1 MNKERFL
8 ASIKESL
15 EEVLQDYH
23 FNNYKKQIVS
33 WRLNPTFKRT
43 YKESYLW
50 SKTLFLSTNASI
62 LINEGYN
69 KRLAIK
75 CLKEC
80 AEVYE
85 NLHYITEEFDK
96 DYCLILSSLCY
107 DLAGYQ
113 ANALCLIRK
122 IHDYEFQTSD
132 ERVEISPDNY
142 ILNHIR
148 QILLKNIPK
157 AKTLLHNDFSSTL
170 GIGLFNQG
178 ISNWYQ
184 NVLNGDQN
192 DFLNETNNTY
202 QFYLESG
209 NVTISHLLF
218 LLKTRLKV
226 FLERS
231 IWENLNQFEHIRTSQ
246 IWQKY
251 IKLLTHDFYSQYE
264 IKNIE
269 KRISKFEFWTSQLR
283 AIQKG
288 LLDKDENFVVQMPTS
303 AGKTFIAEIAILNA
317 LTKYPNKKCIY
328 VAPFRALTNEK
339 ENELSDYLSK
349 LGYSISS
356 LVGSYD
362 IDDFQDMILE
372 DTDVLIATPEKI
384 DLLLR
389 LNPDY
394 FKEVSLV
401 VVDEGHIVGDISPR
415 SSLLEFLIIR
425 LRIKIESLKTL
436 FISAVMPPTNADEY
450 SVWLTGSNKN
460 VIRSLLHQDSSI
472 NEEWEPTRK
481 LIGYFIW
488 DGDNG
493 RINYKDVD
501 TEDENTRLKIGTFVP
516 KIIYKKKFASKY
528 PNKPKTAKTDKGQT
542 SACLTLEL
550 AKDGNCLIFCAQPRN
565 AEGVGNK
572 FLEILNKMDEVGE
585 EYPNFFNKNMD
596 TESYFFANKWF
607 GKDSNI
613 TKCIERGIGIHY
625 GDMPE
630 AVRKSVE
637 IDYSL
642 GKLRVLISTNTIG
655 QGLNFPIKHLI
666 IHSTLIAQDKP
677 VSVRDFW
684 NIVGRAGRAGR
695 ETEGQIV
702 FVINSYTDMKAFDRY
717 TDKANIESAVSMF
730 AKVLLAL
737 VKERISSETYESF
750 IRILSE
756 PYLLNLIVEESIETD
771 TQKIIE
777 KIIENSLFKVQA
789 GRKQIDLQPLRNSF
803 NSIVNRIKGEIPAE
817 ILIIFGQTGFSL
829 DSNNAISNFIEL
841 NEDEIRKVV
850 AQDNYLH
857 LLFLIFSLFDEG
869 VIQEIKS
876 KKLHPEASIYFDV
889 TQKWIEGNEI
899 DKLNEEFSKINSNPN
914 LLNVLISEGYY
925 FRYVW
930 GVTSFITILT
940 NKLGIN
946 RKDLPEGIRNL
957 ASYIKYGLNN
967 ATACLARS
975 LGIKNRDIAILLV
988 EKSRNQSGK
997 DFIRWLSNL
1006 TINDINRFELN
1017 PYDTKNIL
1025 SVALKLTPNKSQ
1037 NTLKSFE
1044 FYIRG
1049 ISYNEAWKQTS
1060 LIVEIGDK
1068 LSYNRDEVNEYDPF
1082 AIKILKGKN
1091 DIGFVPREFAKTIA
1105 VEIDINSSQYEITVL
1120 ATKIIQDRNSIYVRM
1135 TKIS

>member
-1 MNKERFL
+1 MNKEQFL
-8 ASIKESL
+8 SSTQENL
-15 EEVLQDYH
+15 EETLRDYY
-23 FNNYKKQIVS
+23 FINYKKQIVS

-50 SKTLFLSTNASI
+50 SKSLFLSTNASI
-62 LINEGYN
+62 LLNEGEN

-122 IHDYEFQTSD
+122 LGEYEFQTID

-142 ILNHIR
+142 VLNHIR

-157 AKTLLHNDFSSTL
+157 AKTLLHNDFSSDL
-170 GIGLFNQG
+170 GISLFNKA
-178 ISNWYQ
+178 ISDWYQ

-192 DFLNETNNTY
+192 DFLNEINTTY
-202 QFYLESG
+202 QFYLESA

-231 IWENLNQFEHIRTSQ
+231 VWENLNQFEHIKTNQ
-246 IWQKY
+246 TWQKY
-251 IKLLTHDFYSQYE
+251 IKLLSHDFYSQYE
-264 IKNIE
+264 IKSLE
-269 KRISKFEFWTSQLR
+269 KRISKFEFWTSQIR

-288 LLDKDENFVVQMPTS
+288 LLDKDESFVVQMPTS
-303 AGKTFIAEIAILNA
+303 AGKTFIAELAILNA
-317 LTKYPNKKCIY
+317 LTEYPNKKCIY

-362 IDDFQDMILE
+362 VDDFQDMILE
-372 DTDVLIATPEKI
+372 ETDVLIATPEKI

-394 FKEVSLV
+394 FNEVSLV

-425 LRIKIESLKTL
+425 LRIKIKSLKTL

-450 SVWLTGSNKN
+450 SVWLTGSSDN

-501 TEDENTRLKIGTFVP
+501 TEDENTKLKIGTFVP
-516 KIIYKKKFASKY
+516 RIIYKKKFANKY
-528 PNKPKTAKTDKGQT
+528 PNKPTKGNPDKGQT
-542 SACLTLEL
+542 SACLALEL
-550 AKDGNCLIFCAQPRN
+550 SKDGNCLVFCAQPRN
-565 AEGVGNK
+565 AESVGNK
-572 FLEILNKMDEVGE
+572 FIEILEKMDKVDEK
-585 EYPNFFNKNMD
+585 YPDFFNINRE
-596 TESYFFANKWF
+596 TESYFFARKWY
-607 GKDSNI
+607 GKVSNI
-613 TKCIERGIGIHY
+613 TKCIERGIGIHF

-637 IDYSL
+637 SDYSG

-655 QGLNFPIKHLI
+655 QGLNFPIKNLI
-666 IHSTLIAQDKP
+666 VHSTLISQDKP

-702 FVINSYTDMKAFDRY
+702 FVVNSYTDGKAFDRY
-717 TDKANIESAVSMF
+717 TDKTNIEPAVSMF
-730 AKVLLAL
+730 VKVLAAL
-737 VKERISSETYESF
+737 VRERISNETYESH

-756 PYLLNLIVEESIETD
+756 PYLLNLLVEETLETD
-771 TQKIIE
+771 TQEIIE
-777 KIIENSLFKVQA
+777 KIIENSLFKIQA
-789 GRKQIDLQPLRNSF
+789 DRRKIDLNPIKNTFS
-803 NSIVNRIKGEIPAE
+803 SIINRIKGEVPRE
-817 ILIIFGQTGFSL
+817 TLIVFGQTGFSL
-829 DSNNAISNFIEL
+829 DSNNAISNFIDL
-841 NEDEIRKVV
+841 NEDRIREVV
-850 AQDNYLH
+850 TQDDYIH

-869 VIQEIKS
+869 IIQEIKS
-876 KKLHPEASIYFDV
+876 KKLHLEPSVYFDV
-889 TQKWIEGNEI
+889 TRKWIEGSEI
-899 DKLNEEFSKINSNPN
+899 D
-914 LLNVLISEGYY
+914 
-925 FRYVW
+925 
-930 GVTSFITILT
+930 
-940 NKLGIN
+940 
-946 RKDLPEGIRNL
+946 
-957 ASYIKYGLNN
+957 
-967 ATACLARS
+967 
-975 LGIKNRDIAILLV
+975 
-988 EKSRNQSGK
+988 
-997 DFIRWLSNL
+997 
-1006 TINDINRFELN
+1006 ELN
-1017 PYDTKNIL
+1017 GRVF
-1025 SVALKLTPNKSQ
+1025 SNK
-1037 NTLKSFE
+1037 
-1044 FYIRG
+1044 
-1049 ISYNEAWKQTS
+1049 
-1060 LIVEIGDK
+1060 
-1068 LSYNRDEVNEYDPF
+1068 
-1082 AIKILKGKN
+1082 
-1091 DIGFVPREFAKTIA
+1091 
-1105 VEIDINSSQYEITVL
+1105 
-1120 ATKIIQDRNSIYVRM
+1120 
-1135 TKIS
+1135 